1 MLDVDP
7 LPADFSLPFP
17 CLALDQRKG
26 EAEGGINHLSHH
38 CFPRRHHCHELPSP
52 AALSFT
58 NTTGALNVW
67 ALLCSLK
74 HLPCPDFTIHL
85 LPFADKDFKLIGQ
98 HGVLVIFLLPLPKC
112 TSALPLFSYHF
123 VFPYRW
129 EDFPIQSH
137 SLPAISL
144 FSNKLQ
150 DLSSITAALLSTRK
164 RTLNMRGNI
173 TETDGTISSLSPC
186 TSLDNRGKCRE
197 LLMIPVHFPSGLLT
211 SILLSF
217 WPTAPFFTSLEIIYF
232 SSTFAFF
239 PLLADMSTFCF
250 VRK

>member
-1 MLDVDP
+1 MEY
-7 LPADFSLPFP
+7 SLYSFYLCQNASVLYHSSLTILFFHTDEKIFP
-17 CLALDQRKG
+17 S
-26 EAEGGINHLSHH
+26 N
-38 CFPRRHHCHELPSP
+38 P
-52 AALSFT
+52 T
-58 NTTGALNVW
+58 
-67 ALLCSLK
+67 
-74 HLPCPDFTIHL
+74 
-85 LPFADKDFKLIGQ
+85 
-98 HGVLVIFLLPLPKC
+98 
-112 TSALPLFSYHF
+112 
-123 VFPYRW
+123 
-129 EDFPIQSH
+129 H
-137 SLPAISL
+137 SLQSP
-144 FSNKLQ
+144 FSPTNCRIFP
-150 DLSSITAALLSTRK
+150 SITAALLSTRK